1 MFSCAGSIASPH
13 ILPWSCPSGEGGLP
27 IRPSFLVPAGFL
39 SRTYS
44 HDRACP
50 ARAIGAVPL
59 FREYVFLSSYKT
71 VFAVPSNPVMPVR
84 QKGSPVSVHVFLC
97 RKDCLPHILLWSRLP
112 GKGHRSGSPFSGMRL
127 SFLIQNSIRRSIQTS
142 HARPAKGIS
151 RFRSCFLVPQ
161 GFLPHILSWSRL
173 PGEDCVHYTIFLI
186 AAAPSKAETLGRR
199 FSPRA
204 AAKNPLHCSL

>member
-1 MFSCAGSIASPH
+1 MASVILSIS
-13 ILPWSCPSGEGGLP
+13 
-27 IRPSFLVPAGFL
+27 VPAG
-39 SRTYS
+39 SR
-44 HDRACP
+44 P
-50 ARAIGAVPL
+50 
-59 FREYVFLSSYKT
+59 
-71 VFAVPSNPVMPVR
+71 
-84 QKGSPVSVHVFLC
+84 HVFLC
-97 RKDCLPHILLWSRLP
+97 RKDCLPAHIVMVAPARRGRSAYPSIFPCAGRISFPYILPWSRLP